1 MKGGIESQI
10 ILPYCPYCPIIVSLP
25 LSLEF
30 FYFLTRDIFFS
41 REGEKGWLVSS
52 IINLFFMKS
61 LYIVTKEHLELHPQT
76 LLFVQADKDQ
86 LDFEL

>member
-41 REGEKGWLVSS
+41 REGEKRMACVIYYQPLFHEKFVYCDQGTFRATPSDSVVRSS
-52 IINLFFMKS
+52 
-61 LYIVTKEHLELHPQT
+61 
-76 LLFVQADKDQ
+76 
-86 LDFEL
+86 